1 MQGPILVIPPVTRG
15 GTNRK
20 LTGPSARRG
29 IWVKKPEEVYPGMA
43 VLRERQA
50 KTVSMTYTTV
60 VNVPILRYATA
71 TPAEILEKRERIKEE
86 KRDSADNMEK
96 RISRFCHAYRM
107 SIPETNS
114 HSTIKKDA
122 PWLTSRA
129 DGTEHSHVINA
140 TIPKVENGINQ
151 NDNDTIPLDLKQCH
165 IFYSDTGIASWR
177 LAMSKDGEIAR
188 VNPVKRNSS
197 FREYT
202 WRLSYLVCQGKR
214 QMRLMARS
222 KQERCGPL
230 PLFSQH
236 SLVRQLEFDM
246 PEGNECY
253 KQEGIPISRAV
264 RILFQTADMK
274 AFEKRMFNK
283 KKGVVPK
290 KKDKLEVEAHPVGLK
305 LSTGCL
311 CLPMQHD
318 QEEDDDYSLEWSD
331 DSANN
336 GRIKSAEPTQ
346 SQLLEDLNREAEM
359 QMQTPDPVNL
369 PTPTPTPSPE
379 GKAKKC
385 CKGCCAFL

>member
-15 GTNRK
+15 GTARK

-29 IWVKKPEEVYPGMA
+29 IWVKKPEEVYPGLA

-60 VNVPILRYATA
+60 VNVPVLRYATA
-71 TPAEILEKRERIKEE
+71 TPAAIQEKRKRIKEE

-96 RISRFCHAYRM
+96 RISRFCQAYRL

-122 PWLTSRA
+122 PWLTTSRA

-140 TIPKVENGINQ
+140 AIPKVENGINQ

-188 VNPVKRNSS
+188 LIPVKRNSS

-246 PEGNECY
+246 PEGNEYY

-264 RILFQTADMK
+264 RILFQTADME
-274 AFEKRMFNK
+274 AFEKEMDHKKRMFNK
-283 KKGVVPK
+283 KPKRDVCSVGVVPK
-290 KKDKLEVEAHPVGLK
+290 KEDKLEVEAHPVELK
-305 LSTGCL
+305 LSKSCL
-311 CLPMQHD
+311 FLPEQHD
-318 QEEDDDYSLEWSD
+318 QEVMY
-331 DSANN
+331 
-336 GRIKSAEPTQ
+336 
-346 SQLLEDLNREAEM
+346 
-359 QMQTPDPVNL
+359 
-369 PTPTPTPSPE
+369 
-379 GKAKKC
+379 KC
-385 CKGCCAFL
+385 VV